1 MILCLS
7 RARKNDISLD
17 RATEAA
23 RYRKRHCGAR
33 TPNIFTAETLLSD
46 PQGTATAYEIE
57 LPELHDRQALNA
69 QDPLSSVHHYLVI
82 MYVVI
87 PAAFGLR
94 MCFNCPDC
102 NVDETDRRTDRSLC
116 SCQDLMG
123 SNAKLQGG
131 YAGIAE
137 SCAFAHEFQGDG
149 TPHGHGFVSLAN
161 AYQHATLDDIAALI
175 KSNVHNL
182 SPDDMIERIKAFK
195 QHVEREDHFDNDGH
209 QNNLSQ
215 LEKEFH
221 ANNSGPQRNI
231 FLSVRPRFFYT
242 AAGKPYLWKR

>member
-1 MILCLS
+1 MILVLS
-7 RARKNDISLD
+7 RTRKNDISLN

-23 RYRKRHCGAR
+23 RYRKRHCGTR
-33 TPNIFTAETLLSD
+33 TPKIFSKKTLISD
-46 PQGTATAYEIE
+46 PQGEETVMEIE

-87 PAAFGLR
+87 PAAFGAR
-94 MCFNCPDC
+94 MCCNCPDC
-102 NVDETDRRTDRSLC
+102 NMDETDRTTDHNLC

-123 SNAKLQGG
+123 SSAKLQGG

-137 SCAFAHEFQGDG
+137 SMSFAHEFQGEG

-182 SPDDMIERIKAFK
+182 SPKDMVERIKDFK
-195 QHVEREDHFDNDGH
+195 QHVEREDHFDNEGH

-215 LEKEFH
+215 LERENFT
-221 ANNSGPQRNI
+221 Q
-231 FLSVRPRFFYT
+231 T
-242 AAGKPYLWKR
+242 AVAHRGISS